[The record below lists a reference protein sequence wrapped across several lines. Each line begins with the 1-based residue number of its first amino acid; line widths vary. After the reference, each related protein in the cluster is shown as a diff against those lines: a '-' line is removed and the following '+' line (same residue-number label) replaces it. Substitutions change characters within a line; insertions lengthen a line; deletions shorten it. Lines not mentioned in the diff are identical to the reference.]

1 MIRSTKIKRA
11 RLNKK
16 GPDENQALPKL
27 TIKKTHLNFA
37 DSKVGRMNLL
47 SVNHK
52 LMILNSFD
60 SRVRY

>member
-37 DSKVGRMNLL
+37 CIKSITNPFL
-47 SVNHK
+47 
-52 LMILNSFD
+52 IC
-60 SRVRY
+60 